1 MPRVLGA
8 IILMT
13 IRCMFSAYLTL
24 RKIEVIETS
33 LKDSSFLQL
42 ILPNPSVTA
51 RITSDLSF
59 LLSVDRPNTS
69 VTSIRLMSCQ
79 PATVALWIARSLI
92 QSQINI
98 CPTFLFASCRSPFT
112 PPLVT
117 AVRPSANGGGR
128 RKINRPFRVKCDSNL
143 PLSSPHSFPAKSP
156 SAPSCA
162 RPSALSPCCSSSLLF
177 PADFPPFLRSLICPT
192 HRVAPRLRS
201 FSIWADK

>member
-1 MPRVLGA
+1 MLRVPCA

-13 IRCMFSAYLTL
+13 IRCRFSAYLTL
-24 RKIEVIETS
+24 RKMEVVETMEELETS
-33 LKDSSFLQL
+33 MKDSSYLQL
-42 ILPNPSVTA
+42 IFPNPSVAA
-51 RITSDLSF
+51 RITSDFSF

-79 PATVALWIARSLI
+79 PATVALWTARSLI

-112 PPLVT
+112 PPVT
-117 AVRPSANGGGR
+117 AARPSASGGGR

-143 PLSSPHSFPAKSP
+143 PLSAPHSFPAKSP

-162 RPSALSPCCSSSLLF
+162 RPSL
-177 PADFPPFLRSLICPT
+177 LRSSPLFSFPLT
-192 HRVAPRLRS
+192 FRRFSARSSARLVS
-201 FSIWADK
+201 